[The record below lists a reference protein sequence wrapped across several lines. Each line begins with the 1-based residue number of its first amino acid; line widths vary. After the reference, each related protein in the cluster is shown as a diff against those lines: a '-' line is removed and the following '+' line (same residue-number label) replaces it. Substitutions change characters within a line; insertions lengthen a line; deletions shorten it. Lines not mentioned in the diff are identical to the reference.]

1 MNMITRFWKKLSIA
15 HKLNFVI
22 GVMATLIIAELFTV
36 RFAMSNL
43 SAARALVGGES
54 LWSKAQKDALASL
67 QRYSITRDEKDFQEF
82 IQYLKVPEGDHQ
94 ARIELLKNPPNEEL
108 IRQGFL
114 QGQVHGDDIPP
125 VVKLLRNFYW
135 IVYLSRAIDAWTQG
149 DLLMGELKQQGLQY
163 HDALLTHHLDDA
175 ERYRSQIKI
184 LNEQLTQIEVNFS
197 NYLGEGSRWLEHVIL
212 FLLTIA
218 VLMVESVGIT
228 LALFTNR
235 SITKRLAELQHF
247 AGELAEGK
255 FGNSI
260 KVDSQ
265 DEIGR
270 LTDSVNRMGV
280 RLENSYRDLEK
291 KVHERTT
298 EARAAVQMRDEFLS
312 IASHELRTPITS
324 LFLELQLLDRELK
337 KSQASEGV
345 SRLSMG
351 LKRSLRQ
358 TSRLTQLLDELL
370 DLTRIQVG
378 KFEIHPVSADLVTSV
393 KDTVAKFQ
401 LESSQRG
408 SPISTDWPA
417 HLTAFFD
424 PLKIEQVLT
433 NLISNAI
440 F

>member
-1 MNMITRFWKKLSIA
+1 
-15 HKLNFVI
+15 
-22 GVMATLIIAELFTV
+22 
-36 RFAMSNL
+36 
-43 SAARALVGGES
+43 
-54 LWSKAQKDALASL
+54 
-67 QRYSITRDEKDFQEF
+67 
-82 IQYLKVPEGDHQ
+82 
-94 ARIELLKNPPNEEL
+94 
-108 IRQGFL
+108 
-114 QGQVHGDDIPP
+114 
-125 VVKLLRNFYW
+125 
-135 IVYLSRAIDAWTQG
+135 
-149 DLLMGELKQQGLQY
+149 
-163 HDALLTHHLDDA
+163 
-175 ERYRSQIKI
+175 
-184 LNEQLTQIEVNFS
+184 
-197 NYLGEGSRWLEHVIL
+197 
-212 FLLTIA
+212 
-218 VLMVESVGIT
+218 
-228 LALFTNR
+228 
-235 SITKRLAELQHF
+235 
-247 AGELAEGK
+247 
-255 FGNSI
+255 
-260 KVDSQ
+260 
-265 DEIGR
+265 
-270 LTDSVNRMGV
+270 
-280 RLENSYRDLEK
+280 
-291 KVHERTT
+291 
-298 EARAAVQMRDEFLS
+298 MRDEFLS

-440 F
+440 KYGGATPIQVRVSSQGKEVQVRVSDQGPGISEDMQSRLFKRFERAESDPQIQGLGLGLYISNQIMEAHGGSITVESSPSTGTAFTVHLSLKAS